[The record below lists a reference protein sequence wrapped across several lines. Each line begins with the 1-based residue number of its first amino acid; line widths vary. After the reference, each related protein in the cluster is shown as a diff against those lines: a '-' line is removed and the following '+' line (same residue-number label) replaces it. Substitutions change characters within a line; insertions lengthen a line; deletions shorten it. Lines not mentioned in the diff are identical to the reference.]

1 MSIVYLHLQSS
12 IQNSTTIMPDS
23 VLKFERT
30 IELSDVNDISY
41 NSNSGIIYLNQIGAY
56 YVNWFVVSETSQGPL
71 EFVLK
76 TSDQQAVKSCS
87 PLTKDQLM
95 GSAVIIVT
103 TPGLELTLCNGS
115 SVVTF
120 GDVPV
125 IANLVI
131 HSLDMTEREAGD
143 DTPSCGTTISFT
155 SGALDPTN
163 PLTWPLIFE
172 VFQISWLSKQL
183 IDLQD
188 TFTTAGLETL
198 LELPDHV
205 LSNPV
210 VATVANTA
218 INGCTTA
225 VSTLL
230 SCFHDSFS
238 LGENAGLISMDAYIG
253 HSTVGIVPAIASGDL
268 PILSLVA
275 GPPYPQ
281 IISRGGIIT
290 SFAAGY
296 GALAQLDI
304 SLTGFLAGT
313 LNTLNGLIDGLAGA
327 IAALVDTI
335 GSIGSI
341 LTGLGAPLPGNY
353 ADILNNLILTRL
365 ADGAPESNLNM
376 HAVLWKGTPDP
387 QDILQKGITWQKVS
401 ELDLGNIQFLGLGPI
416 GSALSGFGA
425 AISAGAN
432 VISSL
437 LSLLSS
443 RGTPSQGLNREP
455 LNTALVSGLEHP
467 ISAGD
472 YLIVQFTL
480 KGDDHTTL
488 LAGVLASDLMAS
500 VTIH

>member
-1 MSIVYLHLQSS
+1 MSTVYLHLQSS
-12 IQNSTTIMPDS
+12 IQNSTTIAPDS
-23 VLKFERT
+23 VLVFERT
-30 IELSDVNDISY
+30 IELSDINDISY
-41 NSNSGIIYLNQIGAY
+41 DNNTGIIHLNQVGAY
-56 YVNWFVVSETSQGPL
+56 YVNWFVVSEAAPGPL

-76 TSDQQAVKSCS
+76 TSDQQSIRSCS
-87 PLTKDQLM
+87 PLSKDQLM
-95 GSAVIIVT
+95 GAAVITVA

-131 HSLDMTEREAGD
+131 HSLDMTEREPWD
-143 DTPSCGTTISFT
+143 DAQSCGTTISFT
-155 SGALDPTN
+155 NGALDPTN

-172 VFQISWLSKQL
+172 VLQISWFSKQL
-183 IDLQD
+183 ADLQE
-188 TFTTAGLETL
+188 TFTASGLEDL
-198 LELPDHV
+198 LELP
-205 LSNPV
+205 
-210 VATVANTA
+210 ANTLNNPLVSLVTDHA
-218 INGCTTA
+218 IAGCITA
-225 VSTLL
+225 IADLL
-230 SCFHDSFS
+230 SCFNESFK
-238 LGENAGLISMDAYIG
+238 LGDNAGLISMDAYIG

-268 PILSLVA
+268 PVLSLVA

-313 LNTLNGLIDGLAGA
+313 LNTLNGLIDGLGGA
-327 IAALVDTI
+327 IAALVDTL

-353 ADILNNLILTRL
+353 AEILNGLILSRL

-387 QDILQKGITWQKVS
+387 QDIIQKGITWQKVS
-401 ELDLGNIQFLGLGPI
+401 DLDLGDIQFLGLGPI

-455 LNTALVSGLEHP
+455 LNTALTSGLEHP

-472 YLIVQFTL
+472 YLMVQFTL

-488 LAGVLASDLMAS
+488 LAGVLASDLIAS
-500 VTIH
+500 VTIK